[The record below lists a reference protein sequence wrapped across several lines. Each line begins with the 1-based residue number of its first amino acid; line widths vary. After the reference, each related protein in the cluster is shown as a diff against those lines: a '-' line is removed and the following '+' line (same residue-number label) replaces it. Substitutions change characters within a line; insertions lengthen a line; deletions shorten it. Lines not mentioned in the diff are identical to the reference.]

1 VGCPFFAKKGGPGP
15 CPLNFANFL
24 KAAKMHKW
32 HPPTENVVFQ
42 RPPSTQKIG
51 LAPSFLT
58 GGGGCMIGL
67 EHWAISFAKFKKP
80 FFTKLLQFGT
90 KKTHSA
96 SPLALQLVGTP
107 LQ

>member
-1 VGCPFFAKKGGPGP
+1 MAPPHRKCGFSTAPQ
-15 CPLNFANFL
+15 
-24 KAAKMHKW
+24 
-32 HPPTENVVFQ
+32 HPENWFGTFIFD
-42 RPPSTQKIG
+42 R
-51 LAPSFLT
+51 
-58 GGGGCMIGL
+58 GGGCMIGL

>member
-1 VGCPFFAKKGGPGP
+1 
-15 CPLNFANFL
+15 
-24 KAAKMHKW
+24 
-32 HPPTENVVFQ
+32 
-42 RPPSTQKIG
+42 
-51 LAPSFLT
+51 
-58 GGGGCMIGL
+58 MIGL

-107 LQ
+107 LQWLFDVKNIFLRIFWASHHPHGQVFIKGNPEAVKMKIFLFYPIQPK